1 LSSGKFD
8 LPTQREKKGLLQEIQ
23 VVLTDKDTRVIWIY
37 LIFRV
42 LFSIVALITA
52 TTCDSIGLMAVG
64 FQMLF
69 DCFGVGAELLAQ
81 HLNGLSSNTDGG
93 RHAAVGAYTYGYGRL
108 EILSAFAN
116 SLLMIFIALFTLQSC
131 LERLFEP
138 PEMASGAAMTMA
150 VMCFLVNLVGLVLY
164 QIYMRQ
170 RSGLSTFSSSSS
182 SSSSKA
188 GKRGQGLLGLSAP
201 SKGKGNAPSSTEY
214 EVLLGRIVTDN
225 LASVAVIVSSWL
237 GQWEQFLVAD
247 AAVAAGIA
255 LMVLYTSGP
264 LAKNLAQ
271 MLLLV
276 APDNKRDQLY
286 KAVQETSTIEGV
298 LDVKEVHF
306 WSFTP
311 GQIVGTLHVRVRS
324 DARESLILQKA
335 RQLFDKHQ
343 VSNLTIQVEKDDW
356 ALRPTLQ

>member
-1 LSSGKFD
+1 
-8 LPTQREKKGLLQEIQ
+8 
-23 VVLTDKDTRVIWIY
+23 
-37 LIFRV
+37 
-42 LFSIVALITA
+42 
-52 TTCDSIGLMAVG
+52 MAVG

-69 DCFGVGAELLAQ
+69 DCFGVGAELLAH
-81 HLNGLSSNTDGG
+81 HLNGLSSNIEGG
-93 RHAAVGAYTYGYGRL
+93 RHAAVGAYTYGYGRI

-131 LERLFEP
+131 LERMFEP

-182 SSSSKA
+182 SSRA

-201 SKGKGNAPSSTEY
+201 SKGKGGAPSSTEY

-225 LASVAVIVSSWL
+225 LASVAVIFSSWL
-237 GQWEQFLVAD
+237 GQWEEFLVAD

-264 LAKNLAQ
+264 TAKNLAQ

-276 APDNKRDQLY
+276 APDKRDQLY

-311 GQIVGTLHVRVRS
+311 GQIVGTLHIRVRS

-356 ALRPTLQ
+356 ALRPPLQ